1 MNKAETEASSRAI
14 DSLINYETVKFF
26 NSENKEQ
33 QRYDVC
39 LEGVVVLQSAECPQA
54 HLCLPQPLHCSSCLF
69 APCGCLNQSSTVRNG

>member
-39 LEGVVVLQSAECPQA
+39 LEGVLLLNLMKHNA
-54 HLCLPQPLHCSSCLF
+54 HPYLPQLRCSPCLF
-69 APCGCLNQSSTVRNG
+69 PPCGCLAQSSTVLHGR